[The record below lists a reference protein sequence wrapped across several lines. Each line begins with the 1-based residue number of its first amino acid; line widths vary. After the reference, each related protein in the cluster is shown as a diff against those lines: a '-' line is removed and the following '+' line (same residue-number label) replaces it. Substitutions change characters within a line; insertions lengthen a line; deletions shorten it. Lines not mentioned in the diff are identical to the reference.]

1 MKKIKVMA
9 MLLCVATLG
18 LTTSCTK
25 NEDLIVGKWKCI
37 YSEGA
42 VNPVSE
48 VIDVQYEFTAGGKL
62 KMTQNGQ
69 TATVAKYKV
78 ADDQLTIGEGK
89 KAVKSTIAVLT
100 ERAMKITRGVDKSDS
115 TYAIADYRR
124 L

>member
-9 MLLCVATLG
+9 MLLCVAALG

-115 TYAIADYRR
+115 TYAIADYQR